1 MVAKAYRMILFLLH
15 TDTGSRNASEED
27 KQFFTEEDEFLAHY
41 LSKCKLDK
49 ENHHLSLPENHEQE
63 DQGFK
68 CTFYRKAKERM
79 FEVSSDEERFTI
91 IVLDQKGWDSDTAG
105 KRAQEQVGTL
115 ILNIDNK

>member
-1 MVAKAYRMILFLLH
+1 MIPFLLH

-27 KQFFTEEDEFLAHY
+27 KQFFTEEDEFLAQY

-49 ENHHLSLPENHEQE
+49 ENHRLFLPENHDQE

-68 CTFYRKAKERM
+68 CTFYREAKERM
-79 FEVSSDEERFTI
+79 FQVSLDEERFTI

-105 KRAQEQVGTL
+105 KRAKEQVGTL
-115 ILNIDNK
+115 ILNIGNK